1 MSDLLH
7 STGYSF
13 NQLQVQVRRS
23 NQAEDHDMHV
33 RIAKIE
39 SDISYIKRDISELKT
54 DIKDI
59 RNDVKDINKRMH
71 SQIIWLLTTIGSTS
85 AAIVGIMAK
94 GFGWL

>member
-39 SDISYIKRDISELKT
+39 SDISYIKRDIS
-54 DIKDI
+54 DIKD
-59 RNDVKDINKRMH
+59 DLKELKKDAKIDFR
-71 SQIIWLLTTIGSTS
+71 LFFGSLI
-85 AAIVGIMAK
+85 AVALGLAGLMAK